1 MRKLIELSNE
11 VCCQHTEYNK
21 LCILQSWLLSDQRDV
36 LTAAGNSRWEEQ
48 KGLTCL
54 LVWDCLNQEKGM
66 VNVFGAEVFLLKRGV
81 YSDVNLL
88 NEPTKTA
95 KGDC

>member
-1 MRKLIELSNE
+1 M
-11 VCCQHTEYNK
+11 
-21 LCILQSWLLSDQRDV
+21 

-66 VNVFGAEVFLLKRGV
+66 VNVFGAEVF
-81 YSDVNLL
+81 Y
-88 NEPTKTA
+88 
-95 KGDC
+95 